1 MAVWADGLREGAVRL
16 ELVPAE
22 AALYL
27 DLIQFTF
34 TSFSPRTPSD
44 IASNSL
50 QMNKRYRTIKK
61 DA

>member
-1 MAVWADGLREGAVRL
+1 MAIGADGLREGAVRL

-27 DLIQFTF
+27 DLIQY
-34 TSFSPRTPSD
+34 TSPPFLQTPSD
-44 IASNSL
+44 VALNNL
-50 QMNKRYRTIKK
+50 HMNMRDRTIKK